1 MEQKNIKT
9 NVFSLDTVF
18 NETAEQP
25 IDADFTLPDY
35 YPDIS
40 KILKC
45 RAVSRISSK
54 SLNGNNI
61 SVGGCVTVTVIYC
74 GEDNALNSYE
84 YQYPFSKNFD
94 TGNSTDG
101 AYLNANVKCE
111 YINCRAVTSRKIDI
125 HGAVGIY
132 VTLNRRKLTEVISD
146 VDDTDIELMRGQI
159 PATVPM
165 GCSEKY
171 LSIEEEIELGQG
183 QPDIRC
189 IVRYDA
195 SASIGDSKILASKA
209 VVKGEM
215 NVKILYL
222 PENSSVQ
229 TVRYTIPFSQI
240 LEIDGINDNCNCDS
254 KVYIAQ
260 LEIKPRI
267 SATGESRSFTVCTK
281 LLITC
286 ECFCNSD
293 VAVILDAY
301 SRKFEAD
308 IVKNEVCFNKICE
321 NINETFN
328 CKKTVDISDGAISEI
343 LDTWCDVKTESVR
356 FSDGVITVGGV
367 ITAYIIVVNTDGVPS
382 FCEKTFDFEYTHP
395 LKAETQNF
403 NCTPEITVSGSNY
416 TLTGE
421 TSIELRVDL
430 NISAAVYTCNKI
442 PLIVNIALSN
452 EPVKK
457 ERKCAMTLYFAS
469 AGESVWDISKHYLA
483 DVEEV
488 KKINEITDCVLNTD
502 SVVLVPI
509 G

>member
-18 NETAEQP
+18 NESSEQP

-35 YPDIS
+35 CPDIS

-45 RAVSRISSK
+45 RAVPRISSK
-54 SLNGNNI
+54 NLSGNNI
-61 SVGGCVTVTVIYC
+61 SAEGCVNVTVIYC
-74 GEDNALNSYE
+74 DESNRLNSYE

-94 TGNSTDG
+94 TGVNTDG
-101 AYLNANVKCE
+101 TYLNVNVKCE

-132 VTLNRRKLTEVISD
+132 VTLSKRKLTEVISD
-146 VDDTDIELMRGQI
+146 VDDSDIELLRGQI

-171 LSIEEEIELGQG
+171 LSLEEEIELGQG

-195 SASIGDSKILASKA
+195 SATIHDSKILAGKT

-215 NVKILYL
+215 NLKIFYL
-222 PENSSVQ
+222 PENGSAQ
-229 TVRYTIPFSQI
+229 TVRYTVPFSQI
-240 LEIDGINDNCNCDS
+240 LEIDGINDNCDCES

-260 LEIKPRI
+260 LDIKPRI
-267 SATGESRSFTVCTK
+267 YATGESRSFVMCAK
-281 LLITC
+281 LLVTC
-286 ECFCNSD
+286 ECFCNND

-308 IVKNEVCFNKICE
+308 IQKNEVCFNKICE
-321 NINETFN
+321 NINEVFN

-343 LDTWCDVKTESVR
+343 SDTWCDAKTENVR
-356 FSDGVITVGGV
+356 FNDGVFTVKGI
-367 ITAYIIVVNTDGVPS
+367 ITAYIIAFTTDGTPC
-382 FCEKTFDFEYTHP
+382 FFEKTFDFEYTHP
-395 LKAETQNF
+395 INSEAENF
-403 NCTPEITVSGSNY
+403 KSEPEITVSAFNY
-416 TLTGE
+416 TLIGE
-421 TSIELRVDL
+421 NSIELRVDL
-430 NISAAVYTCNKI
+430 NISAAVYTCTKT
-442 PLIVNIALSN
+442 PLIVDISLNG

-469 AGESVWDISKHYLA
+469 AGENVWDIARHYFA
-483 DVEEV
+483 DVEEI
-488 KKINEITDCVLNTD
+488 KKINRLDDLVLNSD

-509 G
+509 C